1 MAVEKVLDE
10 NTRYIENSKFNE
22 RYVKV
27 MNGESLETVSQVSE
41 ESDD

>member
-10 NTRYIENSKFNE
+10 NTRYFENAKFNE